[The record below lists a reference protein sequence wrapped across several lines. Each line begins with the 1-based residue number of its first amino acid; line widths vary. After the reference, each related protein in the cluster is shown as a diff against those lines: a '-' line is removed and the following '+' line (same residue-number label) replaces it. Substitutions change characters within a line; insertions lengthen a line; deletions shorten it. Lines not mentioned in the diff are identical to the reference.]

1 MKRLTIDD
9 NYIVSVKSNFDG
21 TLIFNKGGYNEKWY
35 SIGDAAE
42 MPWEELKD
50 IRKFNRNF
58 FENNWIMVESDDEY
72 KASQFY
78 EALGVSQYY
87 PNADQFKDVDA
98 VLSMKPKE
106 MTTYLK
112 DKSQEYRETLYTY
125 AKRLIEEKDARMD
138 SNAKRDTLEKV
149 LGVSFDE
156 V

>member
-78 EALGVSQYY
+78 ETLGVSQYY
-87 PNADQFKDVDA
+87 PNADQFKDVDS

-112 DKSQEYRETLYTY
+112 DKSQEYRDTLYTY

>member
-9 NYIVSVKSNFDG
+9 NYIVNVRSNFDG
-21 TLIFNKGGYNEKWY
+21 TLVFNKGGYNERWY

-50 IRKFNRNF
+50 IRKYNRNF

-72 KASQFY
+72 KSSQFY

-112 DKSQEYRETLYTY
+112 DKSQEYRDTLYTY

>member
-9 NYIVSVKSNFDG
+9 NYIVSVRSNFDG
-21 TLIFNKGGYNEKWY
+21 TLVFNKGGYNERWY
-35 SIGDAAE
+35 NIGDTAE

-50 IRKFNRNF
+50 IRKYSRSF

-72 KASQFY
+72 NASQFY

-125 AKRLIEEKDARMD
+125 AKRLIEEKDTRMD

>member
-21 TLIFNKGGYNEKWY
+21 TLIFNQGGYNEKWY
-35 SIGDAAE
+35 NVGDTAE
-42 MPWEELKD
+42 VPWEELKD
-50 IRKFNRNF
+50 IRKYNRNF
-58 FENNWIMVESDDEY
+58 FENNWIMVEASDEY
-72 KASQFY
+72 TATQFY

-87 PNADQFKDVDA
+87 PDADKFKDVDA

-106 MTTYLK
+106 MTAYLK

-125 AKRLIEEKDARMD
+125 AKRLIEEKDTRMD